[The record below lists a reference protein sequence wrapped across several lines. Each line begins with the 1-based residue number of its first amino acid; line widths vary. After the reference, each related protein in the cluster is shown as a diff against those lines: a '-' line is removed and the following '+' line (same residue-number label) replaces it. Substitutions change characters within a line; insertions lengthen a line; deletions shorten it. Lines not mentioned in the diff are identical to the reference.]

1 MAIGIPNALKSADIA
16 RFAQRA
22 AQAKSEYAD
31 DDSISDVAGQA
42 YVEQFGLEIFQR
54 AENAMRANKVTKQTA
69 DTFLASATFLELNQ
83 IWAPLDPEVSSKM
96 KFAKYHALRIAKAI
110 KAGEDPNLS
119 NPVLDPPPQEQL
131 SLNPADPEVQL
142 INSASNQQAP
152 FQPSVEEVPD
162 EIDRIEHHLAQR
174 SSIDQ
179 SLHPS
184 RAPSIPRQPENMHSN
199 NDRPVSP
206 TISGEDYYQTSSVV
220 DISPIN
226 SSPPGRDASI
236 GGGYFPKTFENAPG
250 TNPGQTLNT
259 QPNNFN
265 ILPPSLPETSNL
277 QSATKMPPPFPQKP
291 LNLRADSVHSI
302 PTPNPSLTMTQD
314 QPPMNIPSYPAG
326 PGTAAFSTPVAPH
339 PTQNPV
345 HQLRQAPA
353 QAPFSPPAQSFK
365 ETSSLV
371 DEEAMLKAQKHA
383 KWAISAL
390 NFEDVNTAIK
400 ELQGALRS
408 LGAG

>member
-1 MAIGIPNALKSADIA
+1 
-16 RFAQRA
+16 
-22 AQAKSEYAD
+22 
-31 DDSISDVAGQA
+31 
-42 YVEQFGLEIFQR
+42 
-54 AENAMRANKVTKQTA
+54 
-69 DTFLASATFLELNQ
+69 
-83 IWAPLDPEVSSKM
+83 M

-110 KAGEDPNLS
+110 KTGEDPNLS

-131 SLNPADPEVQL
+131 PLNPADPEVQA
-142 INSASNQQAP
+142 INAASNHQAP

-174 SSIDQ
+174 SIDQ

-184 RAPSIPRQPENMHSN
+184 RPPSIPSQPEQMHSN

-206 TISGEDYYQTSSVV
+206 TVSGEDYYQTNSAV
-220 DISPIN
+220 DVSPIN

-236 GGGYFPKTFENAPG
+236 GGGYFPRTFENAPG
-250 TNPGQTLNT
+250 TDPAQPLST
-259 QPNNFN
+259 QPNSFN
-265 ILPPSLPETSNL
+265 ISPPSLPETSNL
-277 QSATKMPPPFPQKP
+277 PSAAKMPPPFPQKP
-291 LNLRADSVHSI
+291 PNLRADSIHSI
-302 PTPNPSLTMTQD
+302 PAPKPSLNMAQD
-314 QPPMNIPSYPAG
+314 LSSMNIPSYPAG
-326 PGTAAFSTPVAPH
+326 PGTAPFSTPSAPH
-339 PTQNPV
+339 STHNPI

-353 QAPFSPPAQSFK
+353 QASISPQAQPLK
-365 ETSSLV
+365 EAPHAV

-390 NFEDVNTAIK
+390 NFEDVNTAVK

>member
-1 MAIGIPNALKSADIA
+1 MDRLE
-16 RFAQRA
+16 
-22 AQAKSEYAD
+22 QAKSDHAD

-54 AENAMRANKVTKQTA
+54 AENAMKANKVTKQTA
-69 DTFLASATFLELNQ
+69 DTFMASATFLELNQ

-119 NPVLDPPPQEQL
+119 NPVIDPPPQEQMP
-131 SLNPADPEVQL
+131 LNPADPEVQL
-142 INSASNQQAP
+142 INAASNQQAP

-184 RAPSIPRQPENMHSN
+184 RAPSIPRQPDHMHSN

-206 TISGEDYYQTSSVV
+206 TVSGEDYYQTSSAV
-220 DISPIN
+220 DVSPIN
-226 SSPPGRDASI
+226 SSPPGRNASI

-250 TNPGQTLNT
+250 TTPSQTSST

-265 ILPPSLPETSNL
+265 ISPPSLPEVSNL
-277 QSATKMPPPFPQKP
+277 PSTAKMPPPFPQKP
-291 LNLRADSVHSI
+291 LNLRADSIH
-302 PTPNPSLTMTQD
+302 PTPTANPNLNMAQD
-314 QPPMNIPSYPAG
+314 LPPMNIPSYPAG
-326 PGTAAFSTPVAPH
+326 PGMAPSSMPAPPH
-339 PTQNPV
+339 PTQIPV
-345 HQLRQAPA
+345 HQLRQTPA
-353 QAPFSPPAQSFK
+353 QAPFSPLAQPLK
-365 ETSSLV
+365 EAPNAV